1 MSSSQDSSETEFKS
15 SHPPL
20 SITWFQ
26 QLAFVVKELKETLR
40 DRRTITTLLAM
51 PVLVYPLLG
60 MGFRFIALK
69 QTSTE
74 SPSYQIVVQTEDET
88 AWLMAALNLSKI
100 DQNTFESVTAQQPE
114 TQDGDES
121 VEAGTKLAPKPTS
134 LRFVQTET
142 ESVEAVEAAVANQQA
157 DAGIIV
163 SLALGQDPADFARR
177 SVTIVEA
184 AGNGVSRRAADFLQ
198 QQLQKLNLESTRAW
212 AKERDPSFELPLTQ
226 ERTKVTMDG
235 STSVLLAFMPL
246 VLLLMT
252 VTGGVYPAIDLTAGE
267 RERDT
272 LETLMA
278 LPVPA
283 FRLILAKF
291 IAVVFVT
298 FMTGLMNLTAM
309 TITVYVLQLEQTL
322 FGESGITPQLILEL
336 LIVLITFAIFYSSM
350 LLVLTSSARS
360 FKEAQAYLIPLLL
373 LSISPGLVILLPGW
387 KLTLLTAVVPMV
399 NMLLMAKGIFEGSAA
414 VFPSLIAIFVTL
426 FYSMACLSIAARI
439 FGTDAVT
446 TGSSSSWNDLLQ
458 RPKNQHKQPSITT
471 ALTTL
476 ALLVPG
482 HFVAS
487 GLLGRDTSVS
497 MTTRMIMSGCLTVS
511 LFLLFP
517 LLIAAWNRLDLKAAF
532 RLLPFSIVAGIASV
546 LIGSSTWPFVFELIA
561 WLQEKGIIG
570 IDVTKMEQAQ
580 TLLEGWRGISL
591 PLLILVLGILPAIC
605 EEAFFRGFLFS
616 GLSKHIS
623 QWRTIVM
630 TSLAFG
636 LFHVILAGGAA
647 PERLLPSTLMGAL
660 LGWVSV
666 KTGSLI
672 PGILLHA
679 THNSLLMAIA
689 HFRDELSGFAVG
701 LQTEQHLPAT
711 WLAIAGAVF
720 AVGIVL
726 LATSRRVTPKIAQTI
741 DVSHS
746 SPQA

>member
-1 MSSSQDSSETEFKS
+1 MNSSSASKASQSKASQS
-15 SHPPL
+15 PL

-51 PVLVYPLLG
+51 PILVYPLLG

-69 QTSTE
+69 QTATE
-74 SPSYQIVVQTEDET
+74 SPSYQVVVQTEDET
-88 AWLMAALNLSKI
+88 AWLLSALNLSKV
-100 DQNTFESVTAQQPE
+100 DQNTFESVTEQQASQSE
-114 TQDGDES
+114 ANKSADAES
-121 VEAGTKLAPKPTS
+121 SSMPKTTS
-134 LRFVQTET
+134 VRFVQTET
-142 ESVEAVEAAVANQQA
+142 ESPDAVRQAVADQQA

-163 SLALGQDPADFARR
+163 SLALGQDPSDFARR

-184 AGNGVSRRAADFLQ
+184 SGNAVSRRAAEFLEK
-198 QQLQKLNLESTRAW
+198 QLQELNLQATRSW
-212 AKERDPSFELPLTQ
+212 AKQRDPNFELPLTQ
-226 ERTKVTMDG
+226 ERIQVLPEG
-235 STSVLLAFMPL
+235 GTSVLLGFMPL

-298 FMTGLMNLTAM
+298 FMTGLMNLIAM
-309 TITVYVLQLEQTL
+309 SITVYVLQLEQTL
-322 FGESGITPQLILEL
+322 FGESGITPQLIFQL
-336 LIVLITFAIFYSSM
+336 LVVLITFAIFYSSM

-373 LSISPGLVILLPGW
+373 LSIAPGLVILLPGW

-399 NMLLMAKGIFEGSAA
+399 NMLLMAKGIFEGTAA
-414 VFPSLIAIFVTL
+414 TLPSLIAISVTL
-426 FYSMACLSIAARI
+426 FYSMACLSIAARL

-446 TGSSSSWNDLLQ
+446 TGSSSSWNDLLK
-458 RPKNQHKQPSITT
+458 RPKSVDRQPSITT

-487 GLLGRDTSVS
+487 GLLGRDANLS

-517 LLIAAWNRLDLKAAF
+517 LVIAFWNRLNLKAAF
-532 RLLPFSIVAGIASV
+532 RVLPFSVVAGIAAV
-546 LIGSSTWPFVFELIA
+546 LIGCSTWPFVFELIA
-561 WLQEKGIIG
+561 LLQEQGIIG
-570 IDVTKMEQAQ
+570 IDPEKMQQAQ
-580 TLLEGWRGISL
+580 TLLEGWRELSL
-591 PLLILVLGILPAIC
+591 PLLIVVLGILPAIC

-616 GLSKHIS
+616 GLRKHMS
-623 QWRTIVM
+623 PSRTIVM
-630 TSLAFG
+630 TALAFG

-647 PERLLPSTLMGAL
+647 PERLLPSTLMGLL

-666 KTGSLI
+666 KTGSLV

-679 THNSLLMAIA
+679 THNSLLMALA

-701 LQTEQHLPAT
+701 LKSQQHLPAT

-720 AVGIVL
+720 VVGMVL
-726 LATSRRVTPKIAQTI
+726 LLQSKQPEPK
-741 DVSHS
+741 V
-746 SPQA
+746 

>member
-1 MSSSQDSSETEFKS
+1 MNTAPASHESSADTPQK
-15 SHPPL
+15 PIV

-26 QLAFVVKELKETLR
+26 QLAFIVKELKETLR

-51 PVLVYPLLG
+51 PILVYPLLG

-69 QTSTE
+69 QTSVE
-74 SPSYQIVVQTEDET
+74 SPSYQFVVQTEDET
-88 AWLMAALNLSKI
+88 AWLMSALGLSKV
-100 DQNTFESVTAQQPE
+100 DDNTFESVTQQQASQDPSGQVEPEAAAQA
-114 TQDGDES
+114 TA
-121 VEAGTKLAPKPTS
+121 V
-134 LRFVQTET
+134 RFVQTEI
-142 ESVEAVEAAVANQQA
+142 ESPEAVRQAVADQQA

-163 SLALGQDPADFARR
+163 SLALGQDPSDFARR

-184 AGNGVSRRAADFLQ
+184 SGNAVSRRAAEFLEKQ
-198 QQLQKLNLESTRAW
+198 FRILNLQATRSW
-212 AKERDPSFELPLTQ
+212 AKQQDPDFELPLTQ
-226 ERTKVTMDG
+226 ERIQIMPDG
-235 STSVLLAFMPL
+235 GTSVLLGFMPL

-298 FMTGLMNLTAM
+298 FMTGLMNLIAM

-322 FGESGITPQLILEL
+322 FGESGITAQLILQL
-336 LIVLITFAIFYSSM
+336 LVVLITFAIFYSSM
-350 LLVLTSSARS
+350 LLILTSSARS

-373 LSISPGLVILLPGW
+373 LSIAPGLVILLPGW

-414 VFPSLIAIFVTL
+414 ALPSLIAISVTL
-426 FYSMACLSIAARI
+426 FYSMACLSIAARL

-446 TGSSSSWNDLLQ
+446 TGSSSSWNDLLL
-458 RPKNQHKQPSITT
+458 RPKTQQKQPSITT

-487 GLLGRDTSVS
+487 GLLGRDANVS
-497 MTTRMIMSGCLTVS
+497 MTNRMIMSGCLTVS

-517 LLIAAWNRLDLKAAF
+517 LLIAVWNRLDLKAAF
-532 RLLPFSIVAGIASV
+532 RALPFSIVVGVAAIFV
-546 LIGSSTWPFVFELIA
+546 GSSTWPFVFELIA
-561 WLQEKGIIG
+561 WLQGVGIIG
-570 IDVTKMEQAQ
+570 IDPSKMQQAQ
-580 TLLEGWRGISL
+580 ALLEGWRGLSL
-591 PLLILVLGILPAIC
+591 PLLIIVLGVLPALC

-616 GLSKHIS
+616 GLRKHMS
-623 QWRTIVM
+623 ASRTVFVTAI
-630 TSLAFG
+630 AFG

-647 PERLLPSTLMGAL
+647 PERLLPSTLMGLL

-666 KTGSLI
+666 RTGSLV

-679 THNSLLMAIA
+679 AHNSLLMTIA

-701 LQTEQHLPAT
+701 LQSQQHLPTT

-720 AVGIVL
+720 VVGIGL
-726 LATSRRVTPKIAQTI
+726 LITATAESSINNQTI
-741 DVSHS
+741 NQDR
-746 SPQA
+746 PTEQT

>member
-1 MSSSQDSSETEFKS
+1 MNSKPNSNHQSS
-15 SHPPL
+15 PV

-26 QLAFVVKELKETLR
+26 QLAFVIKELKETLR

-51 PVLVYPLLG
+51 PILVYPLLG
-60 MGFRFIALK
+60 MGFRFLALK
-69 QTSTE
+69 QTSVE
-74 SPSYQIVVQTEDET
+74 SPSYQIVIQTEDESS
-88 AWLMAALNLSKI
+88 WLLSALNLSNV
-100 DQNTFESVTAQQPE
+100 DQTTYDNAQQDR
-114 TQDGDES
+114 TANSNSSDSDNQDSTAAAKTTS
-121 VEAGTKLAPKPTS
+121 V
-134 LRFVQTET
+134 RMVQTDI
-142 ESVEAVEAAVANQQA
+142 ESPEAVYEAVANQQA
-157 DAGIIV
+157 DIGVIV
-163 SLALGQDPADFARR
+163 ALALGQDPSDFARR

-184 AGNGVSRRAADFLQ
+184 SGNAVSRRAADFVEQ
-198 QQLQKLNLESTRAW
+198 ELQKLNLESTRQW
-212 AKERDPSFELPLTQ
+212 AVQRDPGFELPLVQ
-226 ERTKVTMDG
+226 ERIKIDPISG
-235 STSVLLAFMPL
+235 TSVLLGFMPL

-298 FMTGLMNLTAM
+298 FMTGLMNLIAM
-309 TITVYVLQLEQTL
+309 SITVYVLQLEQTL
-322 FGESGITPQLILEL
+322 FGESGITVQLILQL
-336 LIVLITFAIFYSSM
+336 LVVLITFAIFYSSM

-414 VFPSLIAIFVTL
+414 ALPSLVAISVTL
-426 FYSMACLSIAARI
+426 FYSMACLSIAARL
-439 FGTDAVT
+439 FGTDAVA
-446 TGSSSSWNDLLQ
+446 TGSASSWSDLIQ
-458 RPKNQHKQPSITT
+458 RPKVQSRWPSITT

-487 GLLGRDTSVS
+487 GLLGRDASVS
-497 MTTRMIMSGCLTVS
+497 MTYRMIMSGCLTVC

-517 LLIAAWNRLDLKAAF
+517 LLVAMWNRLNLKTAF
-532 RLLPFSIVAGIASV
+532 RFLSFSPIAGVAAILV
-546 LIGSSTWPFVFELIA
+546 GSSTWPFVFEMIS
-561 WLQEKGIIG
+561 WLQEQGIIG
-570 IDVTKMEQAQ
+570 IDPDKMKQAQ
-580 TLLEGWRGISL
+580 ALLEGWKGLSL
-591 PLLILVLGILPAIC
+591 PLLIVVLGILPAIC

-616 GLSKHIS
+616 GLRQHLSAG
-623 QWRTIVM
+623 RTVFVTAI
-630 TSLAFG
+630 AFG

-647 PERLLPSTLMGAL
+647 PERLLPSTLMGVL
-660 LGWVSV
+660 LGWISV
-666 KTGSLI
+666 RTGSVL

-701 LQTEQHLPAT
+701 LQSQQHLPTT
-711 WLAIAGAVF
+711 WLWAAGVVLAIGVALMLVSTRNRVEAAGE
-720 AVGIVL
+720 
-726 LATSRRVTPKIAQTI
+726 R
-741 DVSHS
+741 
-746 SPQA
+746 

>member
-1 MSSSQDSSETEFKS
+1 MNTAPASHESSADTPRK
-15 SHPPL
+15 PIV

-26 QLAFVVKELKETLR
+26 QLAFIVKELKETLR

-51 PVLVYPLLG
+51 PILVYPLLG
-60 MGFRFIALK
+60 MGFRFVALK
-69 QTSTE
+69 QTAVE
-74 SPSYQIVVQTEDET
+74 SPSYQFVVQTEDET
-88 AWLMAALNLSKI
+88 AWLMFALSLSRV
-100 DQNTFESVTAQQPE
+100 DDNTFESVTQQQASQKPSGEVEPEAAAQA
-114 TQDGDES
+114 TA
-121 VEAGTKLAPKPTS
+121 V
-134 LRFVQTET
+134 RFVQTEI
-142 ESVEAVEAAVANQQA
+142 ESPEAVRQAVADQQA

-163 SLALGQDPADFARR
+163 SLALGQDPSDFARR

-184 AGNGVSRRAADFLQ
+184 SGNAVSRRAADFLEKQ
-198 QQLQKLNLESTRAW
+198 FRILNLQATRSW
-212 AKERDPSFELPLTQ
+212 AKQQDPDFELPLTQ
-226 ERTKVTMDG
+226 ERLQIIPDG
-235 STSVLLAFMPL
+235 STSVLLGFMPL

-298 FMTGLMNLTAM
+298 FMTGLMNLIAM
-309 TITVYVLQLEQTL
+309 SVTVYVLQLEQTL
-322 FGESGITPQLILEL
+322 FGESGITTQLISQLFV
-336 LIVLITFAIFYSSM
+336 VLIAFAIFYSSM

-373 LSISPGLVILLPGW
+373 LSIAPGLVILLPGW
-387 KLTLLTAVVPMV
+387 KLTLFTAVVPMV
-399 NMLLMAKGIFEGSAA
+399 NMLLMAKEIFEGSAA
-414 VFPSLIAIFVTL
+414 TLPSLIAILVTL
-426 FYSMACLSIAARI
+426 FYSMACLSIAARF

-458 RPKNQHKQPSITT
+458 RPKTQHKQPSITT

-487 GLLGRDTSVS
+487 GLLGRDTNVS
-497 MTTRMIMSGCLTVS
+497 MTNRMIVSGSLTVS

-532 RLLPFSIVAGIASV
+532 RALPFSVVAAVAAI

-561 WLQEKGIIG
+561 WLQSVGIIG
-570 IDVTKMEQAQ
+570 IDPEKMQQAQ
-580 TLLEGWRGISL
+580 ALLEGWRGLSL
-591 PLLILVLGILPAIC
+591 PLLIVVMGILPALC

-616 GLSKHIS
+616 GLRKHIS
-623 QWRTIVM
+623 AGRTVVI
-630 TSLAFG
+630 TAIAFG

-647 PERLLPSTLMGAL
+647 PERLLPSTLMGLL

-666 KTGSLI
+666 RTGSLV

-679 THNSLLMAIA
+679 AHNSLLMAIA

-701 LQTEQHLPAT
+701 LQSQQHLPNT
-711 WLAIAGAVF
+711 WLAIAGTTFV
-720 AVGIVL
+720 VGMVL
-726 LATSRRVTPKIAQTI
+726 LMTSTSHPDQQKPIADQ
-741 DVSHS
+741 DESA
-746 SPQA
+746 PQA